1 MTQVDRGSSED
12 ARTGARSGDGA
23 TPGGGQ
29 RRTRVSAWGR
39 RARELAGVGR
49 RGIRSGTRRLVAD
62 QRAAWALTY
71 VRHGMWGMLL
81 LGLGAMTP
89 AFLPP
94 DLWLLDSLG
103 LQWLED
109 GGSRVLGTGLIL
121 GGVALVLHAWLRLRP
136 TDRRDTAPASTWF
149 LWSLPILLAPPLFSR
164 DAYSYAAQGLIV
176 DRGMDPY
183 TTGPISVPGEFAD
196 NVDPVWLYTPAPYGP
211 LALQMQHLIVDA
223 TFGNAYVAA
232 VAMRLPALLSVAV
245 LAIVLPRLA
254 RRLGRSD
261 QGALWLGVLNPLVLM
276 HLVGGAHN
284 DAMMI
289 ALVALA
295 LLLATRGW
303 IVAAALTIAVAA
315 GFKQTAVL
323 ALLGVAG
330 LAAASVAAKAQ
341 AARQGRVDP
350 TASMAQRA
358 RMAAAAATGSVVPQR
373 AKDAKDVVQQRAKDV
388 VPQRAKDV
396 GSRILTLGSGVPLG
410 PYLVQAVRVGLVSL
424 VGFTVISF
432 VSGLGW
438 GWLHN
443 LSVPMQMRSLLAP
456 TTFLGSAGSLVLTWL
471 GVDPAI
477 AAMPVPVM
485 QTIGAVI
492 AVSTVL
498 WLTLRVAPAHPVGAA
513 AGAFAVV
520 TACGPVVQP
529 WYVLPVLALVGAS
542 AASRRSVQ
550 LAVWLTIVLT
560 GYSAFDVAMSNGVV
574 VVGIALVGYSVARLV
589 RSRTDLVDAPLGPQ
603 PDAAGARP

>member
-1 MTQVDRGSSED
+1 MRSTLMRLKNLASRVRSVRITREHLSRGWAH
-12 ARTGARSGDGA
+12 AR
-23 TPGGGQ
+23 
-29 RRTRVSAWGR
+29 
-39 RARELAGVGR
+39 
-49 RGIRSGTRRLVAD
+49 AD
-62 QRAAWALTY
+62 IAAAWAMTY

-81 LGLGAMTP
+81 LSLGAMTP

-94 DLWLLDSLG
+94 DLWLLHSLG

-136 TDRRDTAPASTWF
+136 TDVRDTAPASTWF

-176 DRGMDPY
+176 DRGMNPY

-196 NVDPVWLYTPAPYGP
+196 NVDPVWLFTAAPYGP
-211 LALQMQHLIVDA
+211 LALQMQHLIVDM

-232 VAMRLPALLSVAV
+232 IAMRLPAVLSVAV
-245 LAIVLPRLA
+245 LAVALPRLA
-254 RRLGRSD
+254 RRLGRSP

-284 DAMMI
+284 DALMI
-289 ALVALA
+289 ALVAVA
-295 LLLATRGW
+295 LLCATRGW
-303 IVAAALTIAVAA
+303 IVVAALTIAVAA
-315 GFKQTAVL
+315 GFKQTGVL
-323 ALLGVAG
+323 ALIGVAG
-330 LAAASVAAKAQ
+330 LAAASMAARAQ
-341 AARQGRVDP
+341 AAQQGRADP
-350 TASMAQRA
+350 TAATKTQGVPHAGRPASSSRADSPDAVSRRQRL
-358 RMAAAAATGSVVPQR
+358 
-373 AKDAKDVVQQRAKDV
+373 
-388 VPQRAKDV
+388 
-396 GSRILTLGSGVPLG
+396 LTLGSGVALV

-424 VGFTVISF
+424 AGFVAITAAT
-432 VSGLGW
+432 GLGW

-456 TTFLGSAGSLVLTWL
+456 TTLLGTVADIVLRWA
-471 GVDPAI
+471 GVDPAT
-477 AAMPVPVM
+477 AAMAVPVM
-485 QTIGAVI
+485 QTAGAVI
-492 AVSTVL
+492 AVVTVA

-513 AGAFAVV
+513 AGAFAIV

-542 AASRRSVQ
+542 ACSRRSVQ
-550 LAVWLTIVLT
+550 LAVWLTIGLT

-574 VVGIALVGYSVARLV
+574 VVGIALVGYAVARLV
-589 RSRTDLVDAPLGPQ
+589 RSRTDLVDAPLGPE
-603 PDAAGARP
+603 PDAAGARL

>member
-1 MTQVDRGSSED
+1 MTQVDHGSSED
-12 ARTGARSGDGA
+12 AHAGASVTRG
-23 TPGGGQ
+23 PGLIRGRGV
-29 RRTRVSAWGR
+29 RWRDLSR
-39 RARELAGVGR
+39 RAGAALRAATATFG
-49 RGIRSGTRRLVAD
+49 AD
-62 QRAAWALTY
+62 LRAAWALTY

-81 LGLGAMTP
+81 LALGAMTP

-136 TDRRDTAPASTWF
+136 TDTADTAPASTWL

-211 LALQMQHLIVDA
+211 LALQVQHLVVDC
-223 TFGNAYVAA
+223 TLGNAYVAA
-232 VAMRLPALLSVAV
+232 VAMRIPALIAV
-245 LAIVLPRLA
+245 GILALALPRLA

-261 QGALWLGVLNPLVLM
+261 RGALWLGVLNPLVLM
-276 HLVGGAHN
+276 HLVGGNHN

-289 ALVALA
+289 ALVAVA
-295 LLLATRGW
+295 LLFATRGW

-323 ALLGVAG
+323 ALIGVAG

-341 AARQGRVDP
+341 ATREGRPDP
-350 TASMAQRA
+350 TAATSPGSASAASATVTPNAPVTSTAPTAPKSRGAGVAATPGAGSRRA
-358 RMAAAAATGSVVPQR
+358 RF
-373 AKDAKDVVQQRAKDV
+373 
-388 VPQRAKDV
+388 
-396 GSRILTLGSGVPLG
+396 LTLGSGVALG

-424 VGFTVISF
+424 VGFTVISA

-438 GWLHN
+438 GWLQN

-456 TTFLGSAGSLVLTWL
+456 TTFLGSAGNVLLTWL
-471 GVDPAI
+471 NVDPQI

-485 QTIGAVI
+485 QSVGAFI
-492 AVSTVL
+492 AVATIV
-498 WLTLRVAPAHPVGAA
+498 WLTVAVAPAHPVGAA
-513 AGAFAVV
+513 AGAFAIV
-520 TACGPVVQP
+520 TVCGPVVQP

-550 LAVWLTIVLT
+550 LAVWVTIVLT
-560 GYSAFDVAMSNGVV
+560 GYSAFDVALSNGVV
-574 VVGIALVGYSVARLV
+574 VVGIAMVVYAVARLV

-603 PDAAGARP
+603 PDAAGARR

>member
-1 MTQVDRGSSED
+1 MTQVDHGSSENAPTPD
-12 ARTGARSGDGA
+12 RSGDVASPAGRS
-23 TPGGGQ
+23 
-29 RRTRVSAWGR
+29 RRSTWSA
-39 RARELAGVGR
+39 RARELAVQGR
-49 RGIRSGTRRLVAD
+49 RGVRIGSRRLVAD
-62 QRAAWALTY
+62 LRAAWALTY

-109 GGSRVLGTGLIL
+109 GGSRVLGTLFIL

-136 TDRRDTAPASTWF
+136 TDTRDTAPASTWF

-295 LLLATRGW
+295 LLFATRGW
-303 IVAAALTIAVAA
+303 VVAAALTIAVAA

-323 ALLGVAG
+323 ALIGVAG
-330 LAAASVAAKAQ
+330 LAAASVRAKAQ
-341 AARQGRVDP
+341 AAAQGRVDP

-358 RMAAAAATGSVVPQR
+358 RMAAAAATSSVVPPR
-373 AKDAKDVVQQRAKDV
+373 TKQRAKDV
-388 VPQRAKDV
+388 ARDAKDAMPQRAKDV
-396 GSRILTLGSGVPLG
+396 GSRLLTLGSGVPLG
-410 PYLVQAVRVGLVSL
+410 PYLVEAVRVGLISL

-432 VSGLGW
+432 VTGLGW
-438 GWLHN
+438 GWLPN

-456 TTFLGSAGSLVLTWL
+456 TTFLGTALSFVLTWL
-471 GVDPAI
+471 GVDPAT
-477 AAMPVPVM
+477 AASAVPVM
-485 QTIGAVI
+485 QTVGAII

-498 WLTLRVAPAHPVGAA
+498 WLTFRVAPAHPVGAA

-542 AASRRSVQ
+542 ASSRRSVQ
-550 LAVWLTIVLT
+550 LAVWLTILLT
-560 GYSAFDVAMSNGVV
+560 GYSAFDVALSNGVV
-574 VVGIALVGYSVARLV
+574 VVGIAVVAYAVARLV

-603 PDAAGARP
+603 PEVAGARP